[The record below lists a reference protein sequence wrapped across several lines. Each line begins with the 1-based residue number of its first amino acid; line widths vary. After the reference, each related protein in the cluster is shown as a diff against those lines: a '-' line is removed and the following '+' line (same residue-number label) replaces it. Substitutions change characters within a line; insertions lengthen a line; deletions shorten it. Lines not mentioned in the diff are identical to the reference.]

1 MGLRELKEFYPKSPI
16 AMYALLKKSHL
27 HALDIPFSR
36 SLSLVLS
43 RFLSHV
49 HSTNPCSAAAQIILK
64 TSASLKFHQLIMC
77 FYIYEWQ
84 KEISCLGIN
93 IQQPAKLR
101 KKNRSVIVKMY
112 ILNTCTIF
120 SCNRYYFPH

>member
-1 MGLRELKEFYPKSPI
+1 MGLRGLKEFYPMSPI

-49 HSTNPCSAAAQIILK
+49 HSTNPCSAITQIILK
-64 TSASLKFHQLIMC
+64 TPESLKLHQLIIRS

-84 KEISCLGIN
+84 KEISC
-93 IQQPAKLR
+93 
-101 KKNRSVIVKMY
+101 
-112 ILNTCTIF
+112 
-120 SCNRYYFPH
+120 